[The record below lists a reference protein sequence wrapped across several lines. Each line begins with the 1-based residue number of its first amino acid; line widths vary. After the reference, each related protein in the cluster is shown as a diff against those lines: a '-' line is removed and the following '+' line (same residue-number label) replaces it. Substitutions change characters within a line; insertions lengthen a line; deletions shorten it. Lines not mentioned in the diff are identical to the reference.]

1 MNDATNC
8 RWNNRNANNNGRL
21 VIRVAA
27 EITPPQL
34 IRWSVPANTA
44 SPTVSGPVRTELSA
58 HHLP

>member
-27 EITPPQL
+27 EITPQS

-44 SPTVSGPVRTELSA
+44 RPTVSGRVRTELSA